1 MLVHY
6 KALTPVYFHFLI
18 SLKNEFHFSCLVIN
32 LLHMLMIVVFM
43 SVFNKIVTELRKKK
57 FYKGNLFIRLYMC
70 VFVHFFLLCLLSLIP
85 MHQRN
90 LFREILSLLSNK
102 LSLHHRLEKRDHK
115 YMYLA
120 VN

>member
-1 MLVHY
+1 
-6 KALTPVYFHFLI
+6 
-18 SLKNEFHFSCLVIN
+18 
-32 LLHMLMIVVFM
+32 
-43 SVFNKIVTELRKKK
+43 
-57 FYKGNLFIRLYMC
+57 MC